1 MEDELNYL
9 AEVVYMEDIGEEYEV
24 PATTYSPAHKSYRV
38 IGKKRMKA
46 TVNVRINLKAIIADL
61 GARAARSK
69 GGKSQDGH
77 IKVTVKKGGTELSRE
92 MKPLI

>member
-1 MEDELNYL
+1 MQDELNYVGD
-9 AEVVYMEDIGEEYEV
+9 VVYVEDITEEFES
-24 PATTYSPAHKSYRV
+24 PATPYSAAHKTHRV

-46 TVNVRINLKAIIADL
+46 TVNIRINLKAIIADL

-92 MKPLI
+92 MKPLT